1 MQLRHAAA
9 LALVGWYLL
18 VPPVN
23 GAGSIASKA
32 PIKHWTVLHWFGSEK
47 ACKEGLGNRDGLTT
61 EMRDSGYARE
71 GKVQTELLLEAQCI
85 DENDSRFKG
94 WRGAFIGRIR

>member
-1 MQLRHAAA
+1 MKLRHAAA

-61 EMRDSGYARE
+61 EMRDSGYTRE
-71 GKVQTELLLEAQCI
+71 GERSHGVQAIRAIDAGIQQEAG
-85 DENDSRFKG
+85 EP
-94 WRGAFIGRIR
+94 